1 MRGAPCCAPSRA
13 VRRAG
18 SARHCPSGRRHVPV
32 GRPAPAHAPRC
43 ASEAICRR
51 ALGHV
56 IAAPNAGSAATS
68 GSRRAF
74 GRPVGNLEPRDL
86 GATAPIESR
95 SPVPT
100 RSSAASEG
108 GSDVVQGSDQANL
121 LLAGEPVD
129 VRPRWDF
136 RRTRPPP
143 FGDPWRRVGGQ
154 LVPRGAQRL
163 QRLLQR
169 FKRARCAGMSAR
181 LSSCGVERPRG
192 FRELGRPFMEELW
205 RIHAADGRRPTRLRA
220 WGPMPNCPRPSP
232 HPNRR
237 ASFPTVVPRGEC
249 MRDPGCTSGPMA
261 PRPPQLKDGA
271 YDYLRSCGR

>member
-1 MRGAPCCAPSRA
+1 MPPSTR
-13 VRRAG
+13 
-18 SARHCPSGRRHVPV
+18 
-32 GRPAPAHAPRC
+32 
-43 ASEAICRR
+43 
-51 ALGHV
+51 HV

-136 RRTRPPP
+136 RRTRPLPLA
-143 FGDPWRRVGGQ
+143 DPGRGVGRQ
-154 LVPRGAQRL
+154 LIPRGAQRP
-163 QRLLQR
+163 QGLLQK
-169 FKRARCAGMSAR
+169 FERARCAGMTAR

-205 RIHAADGRRPTRLRA
+205 RIHAADGRRPARSRA
-220 WGPMPNCPRPSP
+220 WGSMPNCPWPSP
-232 HPNRR
+232 HPSWW
-237 ASFPTVVPRGEC
+237 ASAPSVAPAAVGACVTP
-249 MRDPGCTSGPMA
+249 DAHMA
-261 PRPPQLKDGA
+261 PWSLAPSN
-271 YDYLRSCGR
+271 LRMAL